1 MHRADLFAFTK
12 NGRRTAERIL
22 QTLQQQGLSVHPHVP
37 ERLADEQFPGFQ
49 DLMQTAGA
57 VFADTDALI
66 FVGATGIA
74 VRAIAPYIKD
84 KLADPAVLV
93 VDEAAHVLIPILSGH
108 AGGANDLARQLAKA
122 LDAVPVITTAT
133 DLQDQFS
140 VDTFAVQQ
148 HLRIVEKDEIKHL
161 SGALLAGEPIGALT
175 PKSGFVISPH
185 PVGHPF
191 SHTLHLVPQ
200 DLVLGMGCRK
210 GTPLEGLKEFVAECF
225 GEQGLSIYR
234 IRAMASVDQKAEEP
248 GLKALAGDL
257 GVPFFTYSAEELLTQ
272 QGTFAGSDFVR
283 QTVGVDN
290 VCERSALC
298 AAVKEGWLPAGS
310 CFDHFVRL
318 KKQARD
324 GMTLAVVGLIMSND
338 FL

>member
-1 MHRADLFAFTK
+1 MRRTDLFAFTK
-12 NGRRTAERIL
+12 NGCQTAERIL
-22 QTLQQQGLSVHPHVP
+22 QALGQQGISVHSHVP

-49 DLMQTAGA
+49 DLMQTVGA

-93 VDEAAHVLIPILSGH
+93 VDETAHFLIPVLSGH
-108 AGGANDLARQLAKA
+108 AGGANDLARHLAEA
-122 LDAVPVITTAT
+122 LDAVAVITTAT

-140 VDTFAVQQ
+140 VDTFARQQ

-161 SGALLAGEPIGALT
+161 SGALLSGEPIGALT
-175 PKSGFVISPH
+175 PQNGFVISPH

-210 GTPLEGLKEFVAECF
+210 GIPLEGLKEFVEECF
-225 GEQGLSIYR
+225 SEQGLSLYR
-234 IRAMASVDQKAEEP
+234 IRAVASIDQKAEEP
-248 GLKALAGDL
+248 GLKALSKDL
-257 GVPFFTYSAEELLTQ
+257 GVPFFTYSAEELLEQ
-272 QGTFAGSDFVR
+272 QGTFAGSDFVK

-298 AAVKEGWLPAGS
+298 AAIKEGWLPERS
-310 CFDHFVRL
+310 RFDHFVRL

-324 GMTLAVVGLIMSND
+324 GMTLAVVGLCENN
-338 FL
+338 L